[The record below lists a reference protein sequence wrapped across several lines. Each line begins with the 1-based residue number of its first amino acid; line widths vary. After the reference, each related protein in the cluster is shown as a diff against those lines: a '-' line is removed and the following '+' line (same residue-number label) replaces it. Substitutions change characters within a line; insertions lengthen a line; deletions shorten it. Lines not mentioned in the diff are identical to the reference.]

1 MRLRTVLGLTFGP
14 PGSNGVLPIGSQFMA
29 LMDSLLDS
37 LRGGGGSRRTVGS
50 FQDVLDVAD
59 GLEEY
64 MDLLTTVAAK
74 VQNAVPPRATTAQ
87 DIKT

>member
-1 MRLRTVLGLTFGP
+1 MGLTFGP

-59 GLEEY
+59 GLEED
-64 MDLLTTVAAK
+64 MDLLTTAAK
-74 VQNAVPPRATTAQ
+74 VQNTSRHDGARTRSPRG
-87 DIKT
+87 